1 MIQSRAGCYW
11 ERLVR
16 YLGPGNENSTL
27 VASVYK
33 TRGPAMISA
42 KEKDTCSCIGFWP
55 SATVERGWVLC
66 LVRQLHLSNERIFI
80 KLVLPGVDLR
90 K

>member
-42 KEKDTCSCIGFWP
+42 KEKDTCRLHRLLAKCDSREGLGTLS
-55 SATVERGWVLC
+55 SATAAPV
-66 LVRQLHLSNERIFI
+66 
-80 KLVLPGVDLR
+80 K
-90 K
+90 